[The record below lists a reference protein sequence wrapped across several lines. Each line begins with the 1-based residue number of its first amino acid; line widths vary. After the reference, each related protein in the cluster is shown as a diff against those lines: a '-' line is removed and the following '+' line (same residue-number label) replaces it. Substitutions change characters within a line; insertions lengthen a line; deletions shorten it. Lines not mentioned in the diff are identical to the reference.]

1 MIRIARRVTLILL
14 LVIIASLWSSPWNG
28 SGKGEA
34 RQASQEPVVGR
45 TVPTGLPADTWD
57 YYVPAS
63 NPITAGPI
71 TARKIALG
79 RRLFFDQRLSANGT
93 IACVTCH
100 RPEYGFTDGKPVAEG
115 IGGQR
120 GTRNSMSLLNVIYN
134 GAQFWDGRVDT
145 LEEQALEP
153 LVNPV
158 EMGNRSVAE
167 VVARLRA
174 DEGYRREFEQVFG
187 GEIDGAR
194 IAAAIATFERTLV
207 SGDSPF
213 DRFQAGDE
221 NALSSAAR
229 RGLAVFRGR
238 GRCSRCHTFSEQL
251 PLFTNYAYQNT
262 GVAAGD
268 PRFAELG
275 RLAAKAIERSDSVA
289 ISQIGSRPGGEQIG
303 RALRSS
309 LLFEIGSY
317 RTPTLRNV
325 GITGPYFHDGSARNL
340 TEVVRFYNE
349 GGRANLN
356 LDEELHPLGLSEEE
370 QRDLI
375 AFLESLTGVNPR

>member
-1 MIRIARRVTLILL
+1 MILL
-14 LVIIASLWSSPWNG
+14 LVVIASLWSSPWNG
-28 SGKGEA
+28 SGRGEA
-34 RQASQEPVVGR
+34 RQSSQAPVGGR
-45 TVPTGLPADTWD
+45 PVPTGLPADTWD
-57 YYVPAS
+57 YYVPSS
-63 NPITAGPI
+63 NPITAQ
-71 TARKIALG
+71 KIALG

-120 GTRNSMSLLNVIYN
+120 GTRNSMSILNVIYN

-158 EMGNRSVAE
+158 EMGNRSVVE
-167 VVARLRA
+167 VVERLQA

-238 GRCSRCHTFSEQL
+238 GRCSRCHTISEQL

-275 RLAAKAIERSDSVA
+275 RLAAEAIERSDSA
-289 ISQIGSRPGGEQIG
+289 ALSQIGSRPGGAQVG

-325 GITGPYFHDGSARNL
+325 GITAPYFHDGSARNL

-356 LDEELHPLGLSEEE
+356 LDEELHPLGLSADE